1 MYPSSSSTDVDAKG
15 ALLEFSRVGKVLS
28 KHEER
33 LLPQI
38 IEVVKRQMKRK
49 AAQLIEAAGED
60 AIFYFYSCDAT
71 PLKCSFSTVQLAGDK
86 RIFRKGRE
94 LTEFLLQRAF
104 LKTKLASGEER
115 LTFLYGSILPLTE
128 GKKAFNFFNVMLY
141 FLLLWKAGHDGIFI
155 YHVVSDRAVFSSL
168 DRFVRQRL
176 EGYYTQG
183 LGPALG
189 EERFHLQLMDW
200 SLGTACCCHDV
211 HNSLKWALAPYGK
224 EQKKA
229 SCKRDICRLC
239 HAPPHSRCKT
249 TWGKKITW
257 KSVHSDLF
265 LLLLKDC
272 YWYT

>member
-1 MYPSSSSTDVDAKG
+1 MYPSSSSTDVDVKG

-60 AIFYFYSCDAT
+60 AILYFYSCDAT

-86 RIFRKGRE
+86 RILRKGRE
-94 LTEFLLQRAF
+94 LAEFLSQRAF

-141 FLLLWKAGHDGIFI
+141 FF
-155 YHVVSDRAVFSSL
+155 Y
-168 DRFVRQRL
+168 
-176 EGYYTQG
+176 
-183 LGPALG
+183 
-189 EERFHLQLMDW
+189 
-200 SLGTACCCHDV
+200 C
-211 HNSLKWALAPYGK
+211 YGK
-224 EQKKA
+224 Q
-229 SCKRDICRLC
+229 DTTVYLF
-239 HAPPHSRCKT
+239 T
-249 TWGKKITW
+249 TWLVIEQCFRLWTVLFGRGSKAITRR
-257 KSVHSDLF
+257 V
-265 LLLLKDC
+265 
-272 YWYT
+272 